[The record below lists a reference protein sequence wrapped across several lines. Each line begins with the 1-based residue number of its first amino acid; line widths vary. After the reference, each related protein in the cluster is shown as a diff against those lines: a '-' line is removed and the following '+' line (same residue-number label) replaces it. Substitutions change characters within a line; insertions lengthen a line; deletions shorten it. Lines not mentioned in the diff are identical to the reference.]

1 MSLTVARWVFQ
12 PPHARS
18 LEENE
23 RWWRECYVP
32 SATDAV
38 IQSQPHWRIIVGGP
52 GCGKSIA
59 LDALERQR
67 REHAFVLRYTPE
79 YWPHGRRV
87 LKKDGNHLS
96 QLMALAGFTIRH
108 TPTIALDRI
117 IPLPRFQREFL
128 RWLMDKFGGP
138 RTYVRWIQSLGGS
151 DDDTRLS
158 VPYEDLYPTET
169 EFLDVQGQIE
179 DLIALVRQ
187 WGYTQVLVLID
198 TENLTLELL
207 KELENLFDWLELMH
221 HEGLAVVTAVTPEVF
236 KQANLVQ
243 RARGRVS
250 VTKLQWT
257 REQCRTLADRHIAAA
272 TERQAQSLEQLVNPN
287 LVQRLE
293 AMIEAEYGTPTPQGW
308 IALAEILL
316 DFVSQSGKPLDAKL
330 DAEIHRAYF
339 ARFMPLRLDKTPNH
353 RGIWRGPKFISLDE
367 QPFRL
372 VEALAQQKGMPV
384 SSEDLGRVVGLSK
397 SKSKLANIH
406 TLARRVRQVIEPD
419 PSVPIYL
426 KNRQDEGYWLE
437 NLVQDLSV

>member
-1 MSLTVARWVFQ
+1 MSLSIARWVFQ

-38 IQSQPHWRIIVGGP
+38 IQSQPHWRIIEGGP

-108 TPTIALDRI
+108 TPTIKLDRI
-117 IPLPRFQREFL
+117 IALPRFQREFL
-128 RWLMDKFGGP
+128 RWLMDKFSGP
-138 RTYVRWIQSLGGS
+138 RTYIRWIQSLGGS

-221 HEGLAVVTAVTPEVF
+221 HDGLAVATAVTPAVLE
-236 KQANLVQ
+236 QADLVR
-243 RARGRVS
+243 RARGRANVVRLNWS
-250 VTKLQWT
+250 RDQV
-257 REQCRTLADRHIAAA
+257 RALADRHIAVA
-272 TERQAQSLEQLVNPN
+272 TDQQMQSLEQVVNPD
-287 LVQRLE
+287 LLQRLE
-293 AMIEAEYGTPTPQGW
+293 AMIETEYGTPTPRGW
-308 IALAEILL
+308 IALAELLL
-316 DFVSQSGKPLDAKL
+316 DLASSVPLRQSED
-330 DAEIHRAYF
+330 EIKRAFY
-339 ARFMPLRLDKTPNH
+339 ARFMPLRLDPHH
-353 RGIWRGPKFISLDE
+353 RGVWRGSKFISLDE
-367 QPFRL
+367 QPFQLLKAL
-372 VEALAQQKGMPV
+372 VQRKGSPV
-384 SSEDLGRVVGLSK
+384 PSDELVRVVGSLK
-397 SKSKLANIH
+397 NVH

-419 PSVPIYL
+419 PSAPIYL
-426 KNRQDEGYWLE
+426 KNRRDEGYWLE
-437 NLVQDLSV
+437 NLANEPLV

>member
-32 SATDAV
+32 STTDAV

-59 LDALERQR
+59 LDALERQW
-67 REHAFVLRYTPE
+67 REHALVLRYPPE

-87 LKKDGNHLS
+87 LKKGGNHLS

-128 RWLMDKFGGP
+128 RWLMDKFGRP
-138 RTYVRWIQSLGGS
+138 RTYLRWIQSLGGS
-151 DDDTRLS
+151 DDDALVS

-179 DLIALVRQ
+179 ELIVLVRR
-187 WGYTQVLVLID
+187 WGFTRILVLID
-198 TENLTLELL
+198 TGLLTVEQETELGH
-207 KELENLFDWLELMH
+207 LFDWLELMH
-221 HEGLAVVTAVTPEVF
+221 HDGLAVITAVTPDALERG
-236 KQANLVQ
+236 NLVQ
-243 RARGRVS
+243 RARGRAS
-250 VTKLQWT
+250 VVPLNWSRDQV
-257 REQCRTLADRHIAAA
+257 RVLADRHIAVA
-272 TERQAQSLEQLVNPN
+272 TDQQMQSLEQVVNPD
-287 LVQRLE
+287 LLQRLE
-293 AMIEAEYGTPTPQGW
+293 TMLAAEYGGPTPQGW
-308 IALAEILL
+308 IALAELL
-316 DFVSQSGKPLDAKL
+316 LNLASQSGMPLHQTGD
-330 DAEIHRAYF
+330 EIKRAFY
-339 ARFMPLRLDKTPNH
+339 ARFIPLRLDPHH
-353 RGIWRGPKFISLDE
+353 RGIWRGPKFIPLDK

-372 VEALAQQKGMPV
+372 LEILAQHKGKPML
-384 SSEDLGRVVGLSK
+384 SEDLNKDVAGSLS
-397 SKSKLANIH
+397 NVH
-406 TLARRVRQVIEPD
+406 TLVRRFREAIEPD